1 MHIRPLLIK
10 EDRHVRLRDGGEG
23 GEGSEGAQKSPT

>member
-23 GEGSEGAQKSPT
+23 SEGAQKSPT